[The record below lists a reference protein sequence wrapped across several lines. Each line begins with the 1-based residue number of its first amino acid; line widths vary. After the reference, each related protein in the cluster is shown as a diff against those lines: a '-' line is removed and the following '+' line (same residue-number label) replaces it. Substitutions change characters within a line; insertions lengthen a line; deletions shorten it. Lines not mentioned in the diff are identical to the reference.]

1 MAKTA
6 SIRLGICLCLWI
18 IGQTGQTG
26 QTGRTG
32 RTGRTKLTL
41 LTFKLDIPGS
51 LCRAGFAIL
60 AMLFLA
66 IEMHFANF
74 RKQYVDEKAWMT
86 NFIFLPCH
94 MSHGIAEK
102 RVEMMRK

>member
-1 MAKTA
+1 MTGQT
-6 SIRLGICLCLWI
+6 RQTGQ
-18 IGQTGQTG
+18 IGQT
-26 QTGRTG
+26 
-32 RTGRTKLTL
+32 K

-51 LCRAGFAIL
+51 LCRAAFAIL

-74 RKQYVDEKAWMT
+74 RKHYVDEKVWMT

-94 MSHGIAEK
+94 ISHGITEK
-102 RVEMMRK
+102 RVEMVRR